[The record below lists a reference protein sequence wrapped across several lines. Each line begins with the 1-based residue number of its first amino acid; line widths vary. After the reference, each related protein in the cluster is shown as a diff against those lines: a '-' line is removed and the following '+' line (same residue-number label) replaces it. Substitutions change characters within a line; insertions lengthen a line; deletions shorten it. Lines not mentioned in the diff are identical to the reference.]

1 MNFLKKIDYAL
12 IIEVIG
18 VSLVTS
24 GLWMLSVPVALIAL
38 GGFLVWHLQELMSM
52 PTAQSACQQFMLAYA
67 FSVTQSARYHLAHMF
82 AVVALAFLM
91 QQHMVKLHI
100 G

>member
-24 GLWMLSVPVALIAL
+24 GLWMLSAPVALIAL
-38 GGFLVWHLQELMSM
+38 GGFLVW
-52 PTAQSACQQFMLAYA
+52 
-67 FSVTQSARYHLAHMF
+67 VTEK
-82 AVVALAFLM
+82 VD
-91 QQHMVKLHI
+91 K
-100 G
+100 